1 MKDSR
6 IEKHLSK
13 QELVNLIAQIALDG
27 NEYVLS
33 NGSSI
38 PSKFFI
44 DLEERFSVPSSS
56 GMESKAATFCDY
68 FSIPWTSD
76 CDSSETPSGG
86 GGTVTR
92 IGLERILEAVNKA
105 LTNTD

>member
-1 MKDSR
+1 MENSKV
-6 IEKHLSK
+6 EQHLSK
-13 QELVNLIAQIALDG
+13 QELVNIIAKIALGGKD
-27 NEYVLS
+27 YLLS

-44 DLEERFSVPSSS
+44 DLEERFAVPSSS

-68 FSIPWTSD
+68 FKVPWTSD

-92 IGLERILEAVNKA
+92 KGLEQILLAVNKA
-105 LTNTD
+105 VKDEG

>member
-1 MKDSR
+1 MDESKL
-6 IEKHLSK
+6 EKHLSK
-13 QELVNLIAQIALDG
+13 QELVSLISRMALDSR
-27 NEYVLS
+27 EYVLS
-33 NGSSI
+33 TGSSI

-56 GMESKAATFCDY
+56 GMDSKAATFCDY

-92 IGLERILEAVNKA
+92 KGLEQILLAVQKA
-105 LTNTD
+105 LRNES